1 MKMFADKRKN
11 QGNEEKERKKET
23 KQDREREKER
33 KTEKERKKEYL
44 KSSKIIKRKQSSQ
57 RNITE
62 SKLKTKSDLHKH
74 FNANQTQRKEK
85 RNNKE
90 LEEWNNLAKIEIAR
104 AVDMEDDCL
113 SLQFDL

>member
-1 MKMFADKRKN
+1 MCLHLPSYEGYSENRQRQRDRKRK
-11 QGNEEKERKKET
+11 KERKKE
-23 KQDREREKER
+23 D
-33 KTEKERKKEYL
+33 L

-57 RNITE
+57 WNITE